1 MHKGTRY
8 SAFTVQRVCMLA
20 DLCADHRQQT
30 AAIWCLFC
38 LCIHFFLNVWLPT
51 EVFDSKN
58 SCWRVKEKSD
68 LCSEP
73 LLFNN
78 RRLKYCL
85 NPQLE
90 KRKPG
95 QNKVINVW
103 VLGHLWDPEAMEVNF
118 VELNRQTVF
127 GQPVA
132 CFVRTSN
139 INELT
144 TKNKMVN
151 WNKSIL
157 PLGCNTPHDSVSAAT
172 TQPPHTS
179 YISCMT
185 MHSSCCISACRDIN
199 SLMHISGGSLRF
211 SGFKLLNRVISW
223 FWQAPNK
230 AHRSW
235 SAGKQGSIYQTP
247 HPIRAYKPII
257 KLFFLNSGLQD
268 CK

>member
-1 MHKGTRY
+1 MYVSWFMCRP
-8 SAFTVQRVCMLA
+8 
-20 DLCADHRQQT
+20 QT
-30 AAIWCLFC
+30 ANSSDMVSVLFM
-38 LCIHFFLNVWLPT
+38 HSFFFKRMITNRGFWLQKQLLK
-51 EVFDSKN
+51 SKGKVRLVLWAPAVQQQAAEIL
-58 SCWRVKEKSD
+58 SKSSAGKEKTWAEQSD
-68 LCSEP
+68 KCQ
-73 LLFNN
+73 
-78 RRLKYCL
+78 R
-85 NPQLE
+85 
-90 KRKPG
+90 
-95 QNKVINVW
+95 

-235 SAGKQGSIYQTP
+235 SAGKQGSIYQTA

>member
-1 MHKGTRY
+1 MVSVLFMH
-8 SAFTVQRVCMLA
+8 S
-20 DLCADHRQQT
+20 
-30 AAIWCLFC
+30 
-38 LCIHFFLNVWLPT
+38 FFLNVWLPT

-85 NPQLE
+85 RKSSAE
-90 KRKPG
+90 KEKTWAEQSDKCQR
-95 QNKVINVW
+95 
-103 VLGHLWDPEAMEVNF
+103 VLGHLWDAEAMEVNF

-235 SAGKQGSIYQTP
+235 SAGKQGSIYQTA

>member
-20 DLCADHRQQT
+20 DLCALHPKIHIQHHRQQT

-58 SCWRVKEKSD
+58 SCWRRKEKSD

-85 NPQLE
+85 RKSSAE
-90 KRKPG
+90 KEKTWAEQSDKCQR
-95 QNKVINVW
+95 
-103 VLGHLWDPEAMEVNF
+103 VLGHLWDAEAMEVNF

-172 TQPPHTS
+172 TQPPHIIHQLHDDAFLLM
-179 YISCMT
+179 YLCM
-185 MHSSCCISACRDIN
+185 
-199 SLMHISGGSLRF
+199 
-211 SGFKLLNRVISW
+211 SW
-223 FWQAPNK
+223 
-230 AHRSW
+230 H
-235 SAGKQGSIYQTP
+235 
-247 HPIRAYKPII
+247 
-257 KLFFLNSGLQD
+257 
-268 CK
+268 